1 MTASPFSP
9 RPHLHLFVT
18 ACTHTQ
24 THTKNVSI
32 LRYIHTYRRYMVYQH
47 ISLSVP
53 PSLVSPSVPPSL
65 VSPSVP
71 PSLVSLYL
79 SFPLF
84 KVCAKT
90 RSIHLPRGLRAI
102 AYLFNDS
109 FIHLFIYLFI
119 HVFIY
124 SFFCILFVIVLPAI
138 AMMPHRSRLP
148 QIQVSFALDAGLF
161 GLRYRS
167 LLYLTSNSDNA
178 ARPQGL
184 GHTLEYLWI

>member
-1 MTASPFSP
+1 VRRGRALTASPFSP

-79 SFPLF
+79 SFPLL

-102 AYLFNDS
+102 AYVFND
-109 FIHLFIYLFI
+109 
-119 HVFIY
+119 